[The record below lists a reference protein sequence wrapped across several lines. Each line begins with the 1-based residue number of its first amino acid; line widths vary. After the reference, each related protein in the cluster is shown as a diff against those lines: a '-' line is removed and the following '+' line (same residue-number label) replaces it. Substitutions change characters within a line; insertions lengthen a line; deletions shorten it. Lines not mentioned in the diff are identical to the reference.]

1 MNIFKEMPIVFP
13 FYDNEKHFSI
23 RSEHREGNCVYKLI
37 SPKNALLP
45 FQINLPVNKPAPI
58 SWQIKSICGAK
69 VIDITNKLNEVKIY
83 LFDGKK
89 QAVYFGN
96 SLGINL

>member
-37 SPKNALLP
+37 SPKNALFP
-45 FQINLPVNKPAPI
+45 QTVEI
-58 SWQIKSICGAK
+58 SHFIGAGLF
-69 VIDITNKLNEVKIY
+69 TGKLI
-83 LFDGKK
+83 
-89 QAVYFGN
+89 
-96 SLGINL
+96 